1 MSAVDPAHCRE
12 NLQKLLT
19 DEAAALT
26 TLEML
31 LTREHEL
38 LVANDVDNL
47 ERAGTA
53 RQECVG
59 VLVRIEDE
67 RRALCRMLGHAADVK
82 GLAKL
87 IAWCDPSG
95 RLAHFWSDCAARAQ
109 RCRDLNDRN
118 GILVG
123 ARLQRV
129 SNMLGMLNAGS
140 RDPQVYGPQGATAAG
155 AATPGRMVAA
165 RA

>member
-1 MSAVDPAHCRE
+1 MSAVDPGHCRE
-12 NLQKLLT
+12 SLQKLLA

-26 TLEML
+26 TLETL
-31 LTREHEL
+31 LAREHEL

-47 ERAGTA
+47 ERAGAA

-67 RRALCRMLGHAADVK
+67 RRALCRMLGKDSDAK
-82 GLAKL
+82 GLASL
-87 IAWCDPSG
+87 MTWCDPSG
-95 RLAHFWSDCAARAQ
+95 TLSRFWSDCAKLAQ
-109 RCRDLNDRN
+109 HCRELNDRN

-129 SNMLGMLNAGS
+129 SNMLGMLNAGA
-140 RDPQVYGPQGATAAG
+140 RNPQVYGPQGATAA
-155 AATPGRMVAA
+155 ASATPGRMVAA

>member
-1 MSAVDPAHCRE
+1 MNSVNPAHCRE
-12 NLQKLLT
+12 NLQKLLA

-26 TLEML
+26 TLETL
-31 LTREHEL
+31 LAREHEL

-47 ERAGTA
+47 ERAGAA

-67 RRALCRMLGHAADVK
+67 RRSLCRMLGRDADAQ
-82 GLAKL
+82 GLQSL
-87 IAWCDPSG
+87 MSWCDPSG
-95 RLAHFWSDCAARAQ
+95 TLASFWANCAKLAQ
-109 RCRDLNDRN
+109 HCRELNDRN

-129 SNMLGMLNAGS
+129 SNMLGMLNAGA
-140 RDPQVYGPQGATAAG
+140 RDPQVYGPQGASAAS

>member
-1 MSAVDPAHCRE
+1 MNSVDPAHCRE
-12 NLQKLLT
+12 NLQKLVA
-19 DEAAALT
+19 DEIAALT
-26 TLEML
+26 MLESL

-47 ERAGTA
+47 EKAGTA

-59 VLVRIEDE
+59 KLVRIEDE
-67 RRALCRMLGHAADVK
+67 RRALCRMLGKDNDAA
-82 GLAKL
+82 GLASLMK
-87 IAWCDPSG
+87 WCDPAGTLTLSW
-95 RLAHFWSDCAARAQ
+95 ADCATRAG
-109 RCRDLNDRN
+109 RCRKLNDRN

-129 SNMLGMLNAGS
+129 SNMLGLLNAGGRDS
-140 RDPQVYGPQGATAAG
+140 RVYGPQGNSPSGNATS
-155 AATPGRMVAA
+155 GRMVTA